1 MIHDSK
7 FIIPRDIDL
16 VVIGTI
22 GLDDIK
28 TPFGE
33 VKLALGGSGV
43 YAACASSFFNA
54 PGLISVAGNDIPE
67 EYLNLLEKRGV
78 DLSGIT
84 KSGKN
89 FRWSGF
95 YEFDMNEAK
104 TLKTELN
111 SLAGF
116 KPQIPESYK
125 EAKFLFLANID
136 PDIQLEVLSEMKSKP
151 FVVTDTMNYWV
162 ESKKNSLLRVIKATD
177 LFVLNEGE
185 ARQLF
190 DTPNLIKAGK
200 SALKLGPKY
209 VVIKK
214 GEHGALL
221 FSKEKYFS
229 APGYPLEEV
238 RDPTGAG
245 DSFAGGLIGYLSS
258 KRVSNKLISSKSV
271 SFEEMRKAVIY
282 GSAVASFCA
291 ESFSLNYL
299 DNVKISDIKE
309 RYDIFK
315 QIREF

>member
-1 MIHDSK
+1 M
-7 FIIPRDIDL
+7 DL
-16 VVIGTI
+16 VIIGTI

-28 TPFGE
+28 TPFGD
-33 VKLALGGSGV
+33 VKSALGGSGV

-67 EYLNLLEKRGV
+67 EYLNLLKKREI
-78 DLSGIT
+78 DLCGIT
-84 KSGKN
+84 KSGKT

-111 SLAGF
+111 SLADF
-116 KPQIPESYK
+116 KPQVPESYE

-136 PDIQLEVLSEMKSKP
+136 PDLQLEVLSKMKNNP
-151 FVVTDTMNYWV
+151 FVVADTMNYWIT
-162 ESKKNSLLRVIKATD
+162 SKKESLLKVIKKTN

-190 DTPNLIKAGK
+190 DTANLIKAGK
-200 SALKLGPKY
+200 SALELGPEY

-238 RDPTGAG
+238 KDPTGAG
-245 DSFAGGLIGYLSS
+245 DSFAGGLIGYLSQTGDLS
-258 KRVSNKLISSKSV
+258 ESNI
-271 SFEEMRKAVIY
+271 RKAIIF
-282 GSAVASFCA
+282 GSTIASFCA

-299 DNVKISDIKE
+299 NNVKISDVKE

-315 QIREF
+315 KIREF

>member
-1 MIHDSK
+1 M
-7 FIIPRDIDL
+7 DL
-16 VVIGTI
+16 VIIGTI
-22 GLDDIK
+22 GLDDVK
-28 TPFGE
+28 TPFGD
-33 VKLALGGSGV
+33 VKSALGGSGV

-54 PGLISVAGNDIPE
+54 PGLISVAGNDIPAK
-67 EYLNLLEKRGV
+67 YLSLLKERGV
-78 DLSGIT
+78 DLCGIT
-84 KSGKN
+84 KSGKT

-111 SLAGF
+111 SLADF
-116 KPQIPESYK
+116 KPQVPESYE

-136 PDIQLEVLSEMKSKP
+136 PDLQLEVLSKMKNNP
-151 FVVTDTMNYWV
+151 FVVTDTMNYWIA
-162 ESKKNSLLRVIKATD
+162 SKKESLLKVIKKTN

-190 DTPNLIKAGK
+190 NTANLIKAGK
-200 SALKLGPKY
+200 SALELGPEY

-238 RDPTGAG
+238 KDPTGAG
-245 DSFAGGLIGYLSS
+245 DSFAGGLIGYLSQTDDLS
-258 KRVSNKLISSKSV
+258 ESNI
-271 SFEEMRKAVIY
+271 RKAIIF
-282 GSAVASFCA
+282 GSTIASFCA

-299 DNVKISDIKE
+299 NIVKISDVKE